1 MPDRSRSRRKAG
13 QFHKDNRGST
23 LVVVIVAMLLLC
35 TLASIILYTTYVN
48 YTIKTT
54 ELHSTDN
61 FYTAE
66 TIMEE
71 IKAGLE
77 LEVSNAYTDAYLFIM
92 QNYNS
97 GDEAGEVLRTANFQT
112 RYINYLKDK
121 LDPDRDEQLNPE
133 QLYDYLS
140 RIIKD
145 EHGDIVLTAGEAS
158 FSDGSRAKLE
168 LVPADGKSLVAYT
181 DGVWIKGLRLTYTD
195 SSGYVAVITTDI
207 ALKIPNMTF
216 EEQSSLPGVLSY
228 SLIADKKLNFGVGSA
243 GGGSVEGNVY
253 GGSDGILI
261 NHSHAIFEG
270 TYLVVTGGNVE
281 ISGTQNGDGS
291 YDGGFTTSGNA
302 SLWADG
308 IVVDSGELNLSGES
322 YVQDDLTVNGRN
334 SAVTLK
340 GQYYGFGYQ
349 SVSTAPPVPGPE
361 NSSSI
366 LINGT
371 GIRLDLSELTALGL
385 AGQAFIGTTETDR
398 DTNGDGIQDD
408 SYILVEYI
416 PVIGEN
422 GSITYVENETTY
434 STSENQTVRMG
445 ESLSV
450 RSNQLAYLVPPECVG
465 YIDGECV
472 LGSNPIT
479 LSQYQEYVNQ
489 WNQWEAAH
497 PEIRSEIRS
506 EIRREHPEW
515 NTVTVEERVN
525 VAIEQLRLADEV
537 KTEKAELFNGVTT
550 MTLHD
555 YGATGQKVFY
565 QAAGTGNNAW
575 VYYYLTFKSAADA
588 NAFFSDYYIQNK
600 DWVNNYIGNYLS
612 VYRVPSAIETLNLA
626 GNAVFYDDYGDDD
639 DSTGE
644 FILQPASSS
653 GETEDVLGLLAEY
666 GRYSNTYK
674 ALNTN
679 LTTNYAALTNDELG
693 LKVDPVTGLVD
704 DVAGIIVRDFNGDG
718 RVSVFENIVDV
729 QRLREYMGGASEK
742 TVGADTGF
750 SVLLID
756 NVGESIYTIPSGSK
770 IKAVIATG
778 DVKVTS
784 DYNGMILSGG
794 QIFVSGGARLKS
806 SPDDVSLALQA
817 DNGQLLECFWEGKSM
832 TGVPGG
838 SPTPAPGEEETDV
851 VGTDELVVYRN
862 WKKD

>member
-195 SSGYVAVITTDI
+195 GSGYVAVITTDI

-228 SLIADKKLNFGVGSA
+228 SLIADKKLYLGINESLVPVG
-243 GGGSVEGNVY
+243 GTYMVRGSVY
-253 GGSDGILI
+253 GGRNGISVR
-261 NHSHAIFEG
+261 NSRARFEAAEAG
-270 TYLVVTGGNVE
+270 GAYVVVTGGNVE
-281 ISGTQNGDGS
+281 VLGTQNPDGS
-291 YDGGFTTSGNA
+291 YDAGFVTSGNA

-308 IVVDSGELNLSGES
+308 IVVDSSELNLSGES
-322 YVQDDLTVNGRN
+322 YVQDDLTVNGKN
-334 SAVTLK
+334 SSVILK

-349 SVSTAPPVPGPE
+349 SVSTAARGPK

-371 GIRLDLSELTALGL
+371 GITLDLSALTQLGL
-385 AGQAFIGTTETDR
+385 AGQAYIGTTDA
-398 DTNGDGIQDD
+398 DGDGVPDD
-408 SYILVEYI
+408 PRDLVSEDGTPIVSDDGTSY
-416 PVIGEN
+416 N
-422 GSITYVENETTY
+422 
-434 STSENQTVRMG
+434 TSGNQTVRMG

-472 LGSNPIT
+472 LGSNPIS
-479 LSQYQEYVNQ
+479 LSQYQEFQRN
-489 WNQWEAAH
+489 AAA
-497 PEIRSEIRS
+497 EGVVSS
-506 EIRREHPEW
+506 
-515 NTVTVEERVN
+515 
-525 VAIEQLRLADEV
+525 LEV
-537 KTEKAELFNGVTT
+537 DLTKAELGMAVP
-550 MTLHD
+550 MTLRD
-555 YGATGQKVFY
+555 YGATWQKVFY

-575 VYYYLTFKSAADA
+575 VYYYLTFDSAVQA
-588 NAFFSDYYIQNK
+588 NTFFADYYSQNK
-600 DWVNNYIGNYLS
+600 NWVNSYLRNYLT
-612 VYRVPSAIETLNLA
+612 VYRVPASLERLNLA
-626 GNAVFYDDYGDDD
+626 GNAVYYDDYGDDD

-644 FILQPASSS
+644 FILQPASLSAES
-653 GETEDVLGLLAEY
+653 EDVLTLLAEY
-666 GRYSNTYK
+666 ERYSNTNK
-674 ALNTN
+674 ALNIN
-679 LTTNYAALTNDELG
+679 LTMNYAALTQDQL
-693 LKVDPVTGLVD
+693 DR
-704 DVAGIIVRDFNGDG
+704 A
-718 RVSVFENIVDV
+718 SVFENIVDV
-729 QRLREYMGGASEK
+729 QKLREYMDGGNTKMVTAAGGQK
-742 TVGADTGF
+742 
-750 SVLLID
+750 VLLID
-756 NVGESIYTIPSGSK
+756 NADGAGAVVGASTGVYEYDEAEDP
-770 IKAVIATG
+770 AVKVIIATG
-778 DVKVTS
+778 DVWVHAS
-784 DYNGMILSGG
+784 FRGMILSGG
-794 QIFVSGGARLKS
+794 QIFVTNSAVLE
-806 SPDDVSLALQA
+806 PDPDAVSLALQA